1 MLRTFIA
8 LEIPEEPRRQIC
20 EYLKQWQAVS
30 TRGIN
35 WVKPENLHLTL
46 LFIGDTEPALVPR
59 MIGKIE
65 RACELY
71 DPFPLSISGC
81 ELFPAVNPRLLW
93 AKLVAENRSIYS
105 MPAALNK
112 ELQVLGIEPE
122 IKALKLHITMAR
134 LKSQQPEWL
143 EREFHQANFDLDS
156 FEYDT
161 LTLYQS
167 VLRPDGPVY
176 TPLEQFSL

>member
-8 LEIPEEPRRQIC
+8 LEIPEEPRQQIC
-20 EYLKQWQAVS
+20 EYLRQWQGLS

-35 WVKPENLHLTL
+35 WVKPENLHLTM
-46 LFIGDTEPALVPR
+46 LFIGDTESAMVPR
-59 MIGKIE
+59 IIRKME
-65 RACELY
+65 NVCEQY
-71 DPFPLSISGC
+71 DPFQLSISGC
-81 ELFPAVNPRLLW
+81 ELFPPVNPRLLW
-93 AKLVAENRSIYS
+93 VKLNAEDRSIFS
-105 MPAALNK
+105 MPTAFNK
-112 ELQVLGIEPE
+112 ELHGLGIEPE
-122 IKALKLHITMAR
+122 MKALKLHITMGR
-134 LKSQQPEWL
+134 IKSQQPEWL
-143 EREFHQANFDLDS
+143 EREFHQANFDIDS